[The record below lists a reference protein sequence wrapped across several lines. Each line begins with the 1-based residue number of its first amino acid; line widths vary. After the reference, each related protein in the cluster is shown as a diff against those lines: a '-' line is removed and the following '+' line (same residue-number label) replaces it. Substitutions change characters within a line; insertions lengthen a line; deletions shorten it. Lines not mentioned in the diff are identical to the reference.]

1 MYKEIETHI
10 VPGVLFFLII
20 FSIIFIILEKTKI
33 LGKQRRAANFIVSFI
48 AVAIYIFI
56 ATLLSIVGIEFNII
70 PAVKLMIGILI
81 FYLFAIIYIGRQSR
95 GLQIMYIVFFVLGI
109 ISTIMWSLGLFS
121 KILISVGI
129 LPEMSEAW
137 VVDTFIFFNI
147 IVILISGIF
156 ALIVAQLV
164 WSDKSIK
171 VLAKILSFLK

>member
-10 VPGVLFFLII
+10 VLGVLFFLII

-33 LGKQRRAANFIVSFI
+33 PAKQRKVANFTVSFI

-56 ATLLSIVGIEFNII
+56 VAFLSIVGIELNII

-81 FYLFAIIYIGRQSR
+81 FYLFVIIYIGRQSR

-109 ISTIMWSLGLFS
+109 ISTIMWSLGLFA

-129 LPEMSEAW
+129 LTEISEAW
-137 VVDTFIFFNI
+137 VVDTFIFSKI
-147 IVILISGIF
+147 IVILISGLF

-164 WSDKSIK
+164 WSGKLLK
-171 VLAKILSFLK
+171 VLTTIFSFLK